1 LTIITLKFS
10 RSFNGVLTSF
20 SLVKINALT
29 LSTYTSVYG
38 STKLIYD
45 SIPILYLSKFYTD
58 FPHHRIINEN
68 IKNIRYDS
76 GQSTKFLL
84 ETIKKYKEINNY
96 DKVILYCEPIMG
108 DNPKS
113 ITIKNYKL
121 SKDERY
127 RMLIEYYK
135 KLGLVNT
142 IETNNTLHNYLLD
155 DGRVEDNKRIRIS
168 QFGYI

>member
-1 LTIITLKFS
+1 
-10 RSFNGVLTSF
+10 
-20 SLVKINALT
+20 
-29 LSTYTSVYG
+29 
-38 STKLIYD
+38 
-45 SIPILYLSKFYTD
+45 
-58 FPHHRIINEN
+58 
-68 IKNIRYDS
+68 
-76 GQSTKFLL
+76 
-84 ETIKKYKEINNY
+84 
-96 DKVILYCEPIMG
+96 MG

-121 SKDERY
+121 SNDERY
-127 RMLIEYYK
+127 NILIEYYK